1 MEKWRELFTAYSTP
15 SSLGIVVT
23 CLSCRTTCVWWDRLC
38 SSPWGQRGCPEL
50 ATHSLHWSVTI
61 AAGELSWP
69 LSSWA
74 ESCDVDTGWTLR
86 ESVADD
92 RLDSDPSWRSIWLI
106 TLCPLPLLTL
116 DLSEFSSVLRPPS
129 IRCKRSPPR
138 ESCACIVVELWTS
151 YRILL
156 YLNQSQ
162 SVSYVT
168 PPPVGLGHKYDIWWG
183 WGVLVEFL

>member
-15 SSLGIVVT
+15 SSLGVVVT
-23 CLSCRTTCVWWDRLC
+23 CLSCRTTCVWWDHLC
-38 SSPWGQRGCPEL
+38 SSPWGQRGCPQL

-74 ESCDVDTGWTLR
+74 ESCETQDGHSGNLWLMIGLTQTPAG
-86 ESVADD
+86 EA
-92 RLDSDPSWRSIWLI
+92 SDWSHYVLY
-106 TLCPLPLLTL
+106 LCLLLTYQNSH
-116 DLSEFSSVLRPPS
+116 LSSGPPS
-129 IRCKRSPPR
+129 IRFKRSPPR

-156 YLNQSQ
+156 FPNQSQ

-168 PPPVGLGHKYDIWWG
+168 PPSVGLGHKYDIWGG